1 METPGWR
8 AAIDGALGGLGAAA
22 GARLGLLRL
31 EARHALRVAAAAAI
45 VALAAALLLL
55 ATAWFALIAAL
66 VSWAVLAGFEWPWVL
81 LAVSA
86 ACIVLGAIA
95 VASARSSVARI
106 RFDASTR
113 AFGLAPLRAGPD
125 LPANPAGGSR

>member
-1 METPGWR
+1 VETPGWR
-8 AAIDGALGGLGAAA
+8 AAIDGALHGLGAAA

-31 EARHALRVAAAAAI
+31 EARHALRVAVAAI

-66 VSWAVLAGFEWPWVL
+66 VAWAVLAGFEWPWVL

-113 AFGLAPLRAGPD
+113 AFGLSPLRAGPD